1 MKGENSM
8 QNRFRGGGLWI
19 RTQSTSIFEWPL
31 QLYIHHFKS
40 IVPICFGSVSL
51 SYSSAIYDPV
61 VCPIQ
66 STCDAHG
73 GRTQMTR
80 LPIHR
85 CELDVP
91 TALITLVSFFVR
103 SLSSRSQLIEQILVM
118 EV

>member
-1 MKGENSM
+1 MA
-8 QNRFRGGGLWI
+8 F
-19 RTQSTSIFEWPL
+19 TT
-31 QLYIHHFKS
+31 IHTPFQKYCT
-40 IVPICFGSVSL
+40 ILFGSVSL

-61 VCPIQ
+61 VCHVQ

-91 TALITLVSFFVR
+91 TALITLVSFLVH
-103 SLSSRSQLIEQILVM
+103 SLSSRSQLIEQIPVM